1 MENHEEMTR
10 RSVPA
15 ATWALAALI
24 VILCCATAA
33 SLFYVVKERR
43 QARDLTATNQTLSA
57 SLGQVQDQLKAVS
70 DRLNALTAPQETPA
84 KVPARRPAVSEK
96 THVRAGVHRVAVRR
110 RPDDPRFKQM
120 ESQLSDQQK
129 QLASTRDEIAKNR
142 QDLDGRLN
150 STRDEL
156 NGSIGRTNASVART
170 HEELVALEK
179 LGERAYY
186 EFTLDKSKQFQR
198 VGPLSVSLRRVN
210 YKHKSYNL
218 ALMVD
223 DFKLDKKNIN
233 LYEPVWITLADRPQP
248 VELVVNQVRRDQ
260 ITGYVSMP
268 KYKKSEL
275 TASAAQTPAS
285 ADVKP
290 AEVKP
295 ASDKTQDATAQ
306 H

>member
-84 KVPARRPAVSEK
+84 KAPARRSALAEK

-120 ESQLSDQQK
+120 ESQLSEQQK

-142 QDLDGRLN
+142 QDLDGRLS

-218 ALMVD
+218 
-223 DFKLDKKNIN
+223 DKKNIN
-233 LYEPVWITLADRPQP
+233 LYEPVWITLADRPHP
-248 VELVVNQVRRDQ
+248 VELVVNQVRKDHV
-260 ITGYVSMP
+260 TGYVSMP